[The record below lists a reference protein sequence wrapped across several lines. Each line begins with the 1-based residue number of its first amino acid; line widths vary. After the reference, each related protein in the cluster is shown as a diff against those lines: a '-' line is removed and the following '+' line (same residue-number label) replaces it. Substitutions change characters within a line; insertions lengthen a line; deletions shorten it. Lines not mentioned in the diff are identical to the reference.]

1 MLILCLTITFVLIKF
16 IEGRV
21 KCFFLSIK
29 VLLFCFLLNA
39 RPAMNSNPA
48 SVLVIDDFHP
58 SFVKQLEAS
67 GLQVNYKPD
76 FSPKSDLSLL
86 NSAAI
91 IAVRS
96 KLNFTSKIL
105 SDLPNLKC
113 IARGGAGMDNIDEEY
128 ARKNNIVL
136 LNAPEGNRDAVAEH
150 TIGLLLNI
158 SNKIN
163 QSFDEVKSGQWNRE
177 ANRGWEIGGKTIGIV
192 GFGNTGAALAKKLSG
207 FDANVVAYDKYKS
220 IDSPYAEEI
229 DLEEMLK
236 TADVIS
242 FHVPLTA
249 ETQGM
254 VNTELIGQMK
264 AGVVLIN
271 TSRGGICK
279 LSDVQLG
286 IISGKIKSF
295 GTDVLENENL
305 GSWTEKERQ
314 VVNDLISSNQVL
326 ITPHVA
332 GWTFESYH
340 KIADVLAL
348 KIIEY
353 TTKAKNI

>member
-16 IEGRV
+16 IGGRV
-21 KCFFLSIK
+21 MCFFLFIK

-58 SFVKQLEAS
+58 SFVNQLEAS
-67 GLQVNYKPD
+67 GLHVNYRPD
-76 FSPKSDLSLL
+76 FDPTTELNLL
-86 NSAAI
+86 NSAEI

-96 KLNFTSKIL
+96 KMNFTSTIL
-105 SDLPNLKC
+105 SDLPNLTC
-113 IARGGAGMDNIDEEY
+113 IARGGAGMDNIDE
-128 ARKNNIVL
+128 AFAKSKDIVL

-150 TIGLLLNI
+150 CIGLLLNI
-158 SNKIN
+158 SNKIS
-163 QSFDEVKSGQWNRE
+163 QSCAEVKNGQWNRE

-192 GFGNTGAALAKKLSG
+192 GFGNTGSSFAQKLSG
-207 FDANVVAYDKYKS
+207 FDANVVAYDKYQAVE
-220 IDSPYAEEI
+220 SPFAIEI
-229 DLEEMLK
+229 ELDEMLK
-236 TADVIS
+236 TADIIS
-242 FHVPLTA
+242 FNVPLTA
-249 ETQGM
+249 ETKGM
-254 VNTELIGQMK
+254 INSELIGKMK
-264 AGVVLIN
+264 DGVVLLN

-286 IISGKIKSF
+286 IIGGKIKSF

-305 GSWTEKERQ
+305 NTWTEAERRL
-314 VVNDLISSNQVL
+314 VDELIASNQVL

-332 GWTFESYH
+332 GWTFESYQ
-340 KIADVLAL
+340 KIADVLAH

-353 TTKAKNI
+353 TTKLKNI

>member
-1 MLILCLTITFVLIKF
+1 
-16 IEGRV
+16 
-21 KCFFLSIK
+21 
-29 VLLFCFLLNA
+29 
-39 RPAMNSNPA
+39 MNSNPA

-192 GFGNTGAALAKKLSG
+192 GFGNTGTALAKKLSG

-249 ETQGM
+249 ETKGM
-254 VNTELIGQMK
+254 INTELIGQMK
-264 AGVVLIN
+264 PGVVLIN

-305 GSWTEKERQ
+305 DSWTEKERQ

>member
-1 MLILCLTITFVLIKF
+1 
-16 IEGRV
+16 
-21 KCFFLSIK
+21 
-29 VLLFCFLLNA
+29 
-39 RPAMNSNPA
+39 MNSNPA

-67 GLQVNYKPD
+67 GLQVNYRPD
-76 FSPKSDLSLL
+76 FSSTTELSLL
-86 NSAAI
+86 NSAEI

-96 KLNFTSKIL
+96 KINFTSKIL

-128 ARKNNIVL
+128 AKKNNIEL

-177 ANRGWEIGGKTIGIV
+177 ANRGWEIGGKTIGIL
-192 GFGNTGAALAKKLSG
+192 GFGNTGSALAKKLSG

-229 DLEEMLK
+229 DLEEMFK

-249 ETQGM
+249 ETKGM
-254 VNTELIGQMK
+254 INTELIGQMK
-264 AGVVLIN
+264 SGVVLIN

-305 GSWTEKERQ
+305 DSWTEKERQ

>member
-1 MLILCLTITFVLIKF
+1 
-16 IEGRV
+16 
-21 KCFFLSIK
+21 
-29 VLLFCFLLNA
+29 
-39 RPAMNSNPA
+39 MNSNPA

-86 NSAAI
+86 NSAEI

-177 ANRGWEIGGKTIGIV
+177 ANRGG
-192 GFGNTGAALAKKLSG
+192 
-207 FDANVVAYDKYKS
+207 
-220 IDSPYAEEI
+220 
-229 DLEEMLK
+229 
-236 TADVIS
+236 
-242 FHVPLTA
+242 
-249 ETQGM
+249 
-254 VNTELIGQMK
+254 
-264 AGVVLIN
+264 
-271 TSRGGICK
+271 R
-279 LSDVQLG
+279 
-286 IISGKIKSF
+286 
-295 GTDVLENENL
+295 
-305 GSWTEKERQ
+305 
-314 VVNDLISSNQVL
+314 
-326 ITPHVA
+326 
-332 GWTFESYH
+332 
-340 KIADVLAL
+340 
-348 KIIEY
+348 
-353 TTKAKNI
+353 

>member
-1 MLILCLTITFVLIKF
+1 
-16 IEGRV
+16 
-21 KCFFLSIK
+21 
-29 VLLFCFLLNA
+29 
-39 RPAMNSNPA
+39 MNSNPA

-86 NSAAI
+86 NSAEI

-177 ANRGWEIGGKTIGIV
+177 ANRGWELGGKTIGIV
-192 GFGNTGAALAKKLSG
+192 GFGNTGTALAKKLSG

-249 ETQGM
+249 ETKGM
-254 VNTELIGQMK
+254 INTELIGQMK
-264 AGVVLIN
+264 PGVVLIN

-305 GSWTEKERQ
+305 DSWTEKERQ

>member
-1 MLILCLTITFVLIKF
+1 MCV
-16 IEGRV
+16 
-21 KCFFLSIK
+21 FLFIK

-58 SFVKQLEAS
+58 SFVNQLEAS
-67 GLQVNYKPD
+67 GLHVNYRPD
-76 FSPKSDLSLL
+76 FDPKTELNLL
-86 NSAAI
+86 NSAEI

-96 KLNFTSKIL
+96 KMNFTSTIL

-113 IARGGAGMDNIDEEY
+113 IARGGAGMDNIDE
-128 ARKNNIVL
+128 AFAKSKDIVL

-150 TIGLLLNI
+150 CIGLLLNI
-158 SNKIN
+158 SNKIS
-163 QSFDEVKSGQWNRE
+163 QSYAEVKNGQWNRE

-192 GFGNTGAALAKKLSG
+192 GFGNTGSSFAKKLSG
-207 FDANVVAYDKYKS
+207 FDANVVAYDKYHAVE
-220 IDSPYAEEI
+220 SPFAIEI
-229 DLEEMLK
+229 ELDEILK
-236 TADVIS
+236 TADIIS

-249 ETQGM
+249 ETKGM
-254 VNTELIGQMK
+254 INSELIGKMK
-264 AGVVLIN
+264 DGVVLLN

-286 IISGKIKSF
+286 IIGGKIKSF

-305 GSWTEKERQ
+305 NTWTEAERR
-314 VVNDLISSNQVL
+314 LIDELIASNQVL

-332 GWTFESYH
+332 GWTFESYQ
-340 KIADVLAL
+340 KIADVLAH
-348 KIIEY
+348 KIMEY
-353 TTKAKNI
+353 TTKLKNI